1 MQHILSLHLHPFQ
14 QDIIAHIIRMNNKPS
29 SLHPIQPCLLVQG
42 TSSGKSSVYQ
52 MIGVIKA
59 GITLIIESM
68 LSLSSDQMSNIS
80 KITNTT
86 NGVSSIQLDSIKKPD
101 QQAAVASA
109 LLSLSHDMNHKI
121 YLFSSSEALT
131 KTVWSSL
138 IKKLI
143 DKNTL
148 SLVCIDEVHLF
159 VQFAMITFCP
169 SII

>member
-109 LLSLSHDMNHKI
+109 LISLSHDTNHTI
-121 YLFSSSEALT
+121 YLFSSPEALT
-131 KTVWSSL
+131 KPVWSSL
-138 IKKLI
+138 IKTMI

-148 SLVCIDEVHLF
+148 SLVC
-159 VQFAMITFCP
+159 
-169 SII
+169 S